1 MITMQ
6 FIRTYKLAQDGSGQQ
21 THIEGPFS
29 DDTTLCGL
37 DAAGDIEVHRKP
49 PLFLQGKHRITCP
62 DCKAEG
68 TEWHRMEFSSHAVLK
83 KGRHA
88 KYEIFNAV
96 PEPIVIEVKGG
107 CASVEENPTDNPVR
121 IDDLD

>member
-1 MITMQ
+1 MAKKKKVHIEAGTCPKCGGMDLC
-6 FIRTYKLAQDGSGQQ
+6 YGSGEPEDGSYGY
-21 THIEGPFS
+21 EW
-29 DDTTLCGL
+29 
-37 DAAGDIEVHRKP
+37 
-49 PLFLQGKHRITCP
+49 TCP